1 MNKKKKIKIN
11 KRTYLL
17 AAIACCC
24 VCLFIFKTQA
34 DNSTTNFT
42 DQAKQKLDIQ
52 KKIDAL
58 NEKARSY
65 QQIIDIKRKQQTTLA
80 NQISIIETESE
91 LLETQIELN
100 KEKIIELNSQVE
112 QLRNQI
118 AEKEE
123 SIKGQKIILSRLI
136 QIYYEYDQQGT
147 ISFVFGEEGL
157 SRFMSE
163 KDKLTQTGDKISE
176 MIKNV
181 RSLKINLENEKK
193 SIEDKKKEATDLS
206 IDLEEKSSQ
215 LESNKAQKQSLIVQT
230 RGEENRYQQLLSRV
244 EEQKQELLGDIDDL
258 YSANSTEINALSS
271 SLAKPTSGL
280 ASTSWYYSQKD
291 SRWGNT
297 RIGQS
302 TSLVK
307 DYGCA
312 LTSVA
317 MIFTYYGESTTP
329 KNLAQQKIYWRD
341 LIVWP
346 NGNTVDLVQN
356 SSHGGLSWSRIDGE
370 LANGNPVIVFIRAR
384 GKAGHYVVIHHK
396 VGSDYVVHDP
406 YFGSNI
412 FLSSSIKL
420 LSKLY
425 NTSISKSSVDQ
436 MIIYHR

>member
-1 MNKKKKIKIN
+1 MNKRGKIKIN
-11 KRTYLL
+11 KKIYLL
-17 AAIACCC
+17 ATIVCFL
-24 VCLFIFKTQA
+24 CLFIFKIHA
-34 DNSTTNFT
+34 DNSITNLT
-42 DQAKQKLDIQ
+42 NEQLNQQSDIKNKIKALD
-52 KKIDAL
+52 
-58 NEKARSY
+58 EKAKSY

-80 NQISIIETESE
+80 NQILVIETESQR
-91 LLETQIELN
+91 LETEIELN

-112 QLRNQI
+112 DLRNRI

-123 SIKGQKIILSRLI
+123 SIKDQKIILSQLL
-136 QIYYEYDQQGT
+136 QIYYEYNQQGT
-147 ISFVFGEEGL
+147 ISFVFGNEGL
-157 SRFMSE
+157 SKFISE
-163 KDKLTQTGDKISE
+163 RDKLAQTGDKISE

-193 SIEDKKKEATDLS
+193 AIEDKKKEATDLS

-215 LESNKAQKQSLIVQT
+215 LESNKAQKQSLITQT
-230 RGEENRYQQLLSRV
+230 KGEEARYQQLLSRV

-258 YSANSTEINALSS
+258 YSANSAEINKLSL

-317 MIFTYYGESTTP
+317 MIFTYHGENTTP
-329 KNLAQQKIYWRD
+329 KNLAQQKIYYWD

-346 NGNTVDLVQN
+346 NGNNVDLEKN
-356 SSHGGLSWSRIDGE
+356 SGHGGLNWSEIDRE
-370 LANGNPVIVFIRAR
+370 LAKENPIIVFIRAR

-412 FLSSSIKL
+412 YLSSSIKL

-425 NTSISKSSVDQ
+425 NASISKSSVDQ
-436 MIIYHR
+436 MIIYK

>member
-1 MNKKKKIKIN
+1 MIRKKKIKIN
-11 KRTYLL
+11 RRIYLL
-17 AAIACCC
+17 ATIICFLS
-24 VCLFIFKTQA
+24 LFIFKIHA
-34 DNSTTNFT
+34 DDSITNLT
-42 DQAKQKLDIQ
+42 NEQLNQQSDI
-52 KKIDAL
+52 KNKIKAL
-58 NEKARSY
+58 NEKAKSY
-65 QQIIDIKRKQQTTLA
+65 QQIIDIKRKQQTTLT
-80 NQISIIETESE
+80 NQISVIEIESE
-91 LLETQIELN
+91 RLEIEIELN

-112 QLRNQI
+112 DLRNQI

-123 SIKGQKIILSRLI
+123 SIRNQKIILSQLV
-136 QIYYEYDQQGT
+136 QIYYEYNQQGT
-147 ISFVFGEEGL
+147 ISFVFGDEGL
-157 SRFMSE
+157 SKFMSE
-163 KDKLTQTGDKISE
+163 TDRLTQTGDKISE

-230 RGEENRYQQLLSRV
+230 KGEEARYQQLLSRV

-258 YSANSTEINALSS
+258 YSANSAEINELSL
-271 SLAKPTSGL
+271 SLEKPTSGL

-317 MIFTYYGESTTP
+317 MIFTYHGENTTP
-329 KNLAQQKIYWRD
+329 KNLAQQKIYYWD

-346 NGNTVDLVQN
+346 NGNNVDLVEN
-356 SSHGGLSWSRIDGE
+356 SGHGGLSWNRVDRE

-384 GKAGHYVVIHHK
+384 SKAGHYVVIHHK
-396 VGSDYVVHDP
+396 TGSNYVVHDP

-412 FLSSSIKL
+412 YLSSSIKL

-425 NTSISKSSVDQ
+425 KTSISKSSIDQ
-436 MIIYHR
+436 MIIYHK